1 MLLNTA
7 IDCKLRHGG
16 HAGSIHG
23 QQNNLVVFHWIWH
36 QDGRRFIGL

>member
-16 HAGSIHG
+16 YAGSIHG
-23 QQNNLVVFHWIWH
+23 QQNNLVFHWIWH